1 MSQYLHLREEKMGTD
16 FKDFLLEIEE
26 EAAAEGPE
34 AVAELEGFRTHY
46 QVARELLALRRMRQL
61 TQHRLAELSGV
72 GQSEISRIESGRANP
87 TVGTL
92 AALAA
97 PLGADLHLVQR
108 D

>member
-1 MSQYLHLREEKMGTD
+1 MATKY
-16 FKDFLLEIEE
+16 KDFLREIEN

-34 AVAELEGFRTHY
+34 AVAELEAFRAHY
-46 QVARELLALRRMRQL
+46 QVARELLELRRASEL
-61 TQHRLAELSGV
+61 TQARLAEISGV
-72 GQSEISRIESGRANP
+72 GQSEISRIESGQANP
-87 TVGTL
+87 TLGTL